1 MLLNEFYI
9 LSSLYNGS
17 KGLVDCQTDIEKQ
30 KALQDAKCFSNL
42 VKRGYIKDNKLTSK
56 ALNALQ
62 PYKVNNAVILAAG
75 ASTRFIPLSLEQPK
89 GLYEVRNEKLIERQI
104 CQLKQAGI
112 NDITLVLGYK
122 KEMFYYLKDKYQVK
136 FIINDSFN
144 IKNNIESLRLA
155 QSIISN
161 TYICVSDDYFMEN
174 PFNQFEYRCF
184 FSGSSTSEKTD
195 EMYAITDSNNR
206 ITRLEKGLDGG
217 RILLGH
223 CFFDKQFS
231 QKFFEIVNSLTNN
244 GKYDKAFWEWLVK
257 DYLNSFDNIYFKE
270 FSPNTIFEFDY
281 FDDLRKFD
289 TNYLGYSHSDIMR
302 NIKLIFRCDEE
313 DIINFRNVSKGLT
326 NKSFVFEINGIEYIY
341 RHPGDGTESI
351 VNRKN
356 EKKSLVLAKQ
366 FGIDP
371 TYIYLDVNEGWKIS
385 QFIADFR
392 EPDYNSFNDSKLII
406 KTLRKLHNL
415 PITVD
420 YGLDPIKDSI
430 EIEKLLKQKDP
441 NCFKPYQQLKENI
454 LKLYSLTEND
464 GIEKC
469 FCHGD
474 TYQPNWMILP
484 DNSVILIDW
493 EYSGVSDPGIDIGY
507 YIVDG
512 QYDFQQAEQF
522 IKEYLQQDYNSTTR
536 LHYLC
541 YISIIAYYWFVWALY
556 RESCGAS
563 MPDALQC
570 WLNEAIIYSDYVL
583 DNLDKIRQ

>member
-30 KALQDAKCFSNL
+30 KALQDAKFFSNL

-231 QKFFEIVNSLTNN
+231 QKFFEIVNSVTNN

-441 NCFKPYQQLKENI
+441 NCFKLYQQLKENI

-512 QYDFQQAEQF
+512 QYNFQQAEQF
-522 IKEYLQQDYNSTTR
+522 IKEYLKQDYNPTTR

>member
-112 NDITLVLGYK
+112 DDITLVLGYK
-122 KEMFYYLKDKYQVK
+122 KEMFYYLEDKYQVK

-522 IKEYLQQDYNSTTR
+522 IKEYLQQDYNPTTR

>member
-122 KEMFYYLKDKYQVK
+122 KEMFYYLEDKYQVK

-231 QKFFEIVNSLTNN
+231 QKFFEIVNSVTNN

-512 QYDFQQAEQF
+512 QYNFQQAEQF
-522 IKEYLQQDYNSTTR
+522 IKEYLQQDYNPTTR

>member
-89 GLYEVRNEKLIERQI
+89 GLYEVRNEKLIERHI

-231 QKFFEIVNSLTNN
+231 QKFFEIVNSVTNN

-512 QYDFQQAEQF
+512 QYNFQQAEQF
-522 IKEYLQQDYNSTTR
+522 IKEYLQQDYNPTTR

>member
-122 KEMFYYLKDKYQVK
+122 KEMFYYLEDKYQVK
-136 FIINDSFN
+136 FITNDSFN

-231 QKFFEIVNSLTNN
+231 QKFFEIVNSVTNN

-522 IKEYLQQDYNSTTR
+522 IKEYLQQDYNPTTR

>member
-231 QKFFEIVNSLTNN
+231 QKFFEIVNSVTNN
-244 GKYDKAFWEWLVK
+244 GKYDNAFWEWLVK

-512 QYDFQQAEQF
+512 QYNFQQAEQF
-522 IKEYLQQDYNSTTR
+522 IKEYLQQDYNPTTR

>member
-122 KEMFYYLKDKYQVK
+122 KEMFYYLEDKYQVK

-231 QKFFEIVNSLTNN
+231 QKFFEIVNSVTNN

-484 DNSVILIDW
+484 DNSVILIGW

-512 QYDFQQAEQF
+512 QYNFQQAEQF
-522 IKEYLQQDYNSTTR
+522 IKEYLQQDYNPTTR

>member
-42 VKRGYIKDNKLTSK
+42 VKRGYIMDNKLTSK

-231 QKFFEIVNSLTNN
+231 QKFFEIVNSVTNN

-512 QYDFQQAEQF
+512 QYNFQQAEQF
-522 IKEYLQQDYNSTTR
+522 IKEYLQQDYNPTTR

>member
-112 NDITLVLGYK
+112 DDITLVLGYK

-231 QKFFEIVNSLTNN
+231 QKFFEIVNSVTNN

-512 QYDFQQAEQF
+512 QYNFQQAEQF
-522 IKEYLQQDYNSTTR
+522 IKEYLQQDYNPTTR

-541 YISIIAYYWFVWALY
+541 YISIIAYYWFVCALY
-556 RESCGAS
+556 RDSCGAS

>member
-122 KEMFYYLKDKYQVK
+122 KEMFYYLEDKYQVK

-231 QKFFEIVNSLTNN
+231 QKFFEIVNSVTNN

-522 IKEYLQQDYNSTTR
+522 IKEYLQQDYNPTTR

>member
-112 NDITLVLGYK
+112 DDITLVLGYK
-122 KEMFYYLKDKYQVK
+122 KDMFYYLKDKYQVK

-231 QKFFEIVNSLTNN
+231 QKFFEIVNSVTNN

-522 IKEYLQQDYNSTTR
+522 IKEYLQQDYNPTTR

>member
-112 NDITLVLGYK
+112 DDITLVLGYK
-122 KEMFYYLKDKYQVK
+122 KEMFYYLEDKYQVK

-155 QSIISN
+155 QNIISN
-161 TYICVSDDYFMEN
+161 TYICVSDDYFTEN

-231 QKFFEIVNSLTNN
+231 QKFFEIVNSVTNN

-512 QYDFQQAEQF
+512 QYNFQQAEQF
-522 IKEYLQQDYNSTTR
+522 IKEYLQQDYNPTTR

>member
-522 IKEYLQQDYNSTTR
+522 IKEYLQQDYNPTTR

>member
-122 KEMFYYLKDKYQVK
+122 KEMFYYLEDKYQVK

-231 QKFFEIVNSLTNN
+231 QKFFEIVNSVTNN

-257 DYLNSFDNIYFKE
+257 DYLTSFDNIYFKE

>member
-112 NDITLVLGYK
+112 DDITLVLGYK

-231 QKFFEIVNSLTNN
+231 QKFFEIVNSVTNN

-512 QYDFQQAEQF
+512 HYDFQQAEQF
-522 IKEYLQQDYNSTTR
+522 IKEYLQQDYNPTTR

>member
-89 GLYEVRNEKLIERQI
+89 GIYEVRNEKLIERQI

-112 NDITLVLGYK
+112 DDITLVLGYK
-122 KEMFYYLKDKYQVK
+122 KEMFYYLEDKYQVK

-522 IKEYLQQDYNSTTR
+522 IKEYLQQDYNPTTR

>member
-122 KEMFYYLKDKYQVK
+122 KEMFYYLEDKYQVK

-231 QKFFEIVNSLTNN
+231 QKFFEIVNSVTNN

-326 NKSFVFEINGIEYIY
+326 NKSFVFEINGIEYID

-522 IKEYLQQDYNSTTR
+522 IKEYLQQDYNPTTR

>member
-112 NDITLVLGYK
+112 DDITLVLGYK
-122 KEMFYYLKDKYQVK
+122 KEMFYYLEDKYQVK

-161 TYICVSDDYFMEN
+161 TYMCVSDDYFMEN

-522 IKEYLQQDYNSTTR
+522 IKEYLQQDYNPTTR

>member
-112 NDITLVLGYK
+112 DDITLVLGYK
-122 KEMFYYLKDKYQVK
+122 KEMFYYLEDKYQVK

-270 FSPNTIFEFDY
+270 FPPNTIFEFDY

-522 IKEYLQQDYNSTTR
+522 IKEYLQQDYNPTTR

>member
-122 KEMFYYLKDKYQVK
+122 KEMFYYLEDKYQVK

-522 IKEYLQQDYNSTTR
+522 IKEYLQQDYNPTTR

-556 RESCGAS
+556 RESCGAI

>member
-42 VKRGYIKDNKLTSK
+42 VKRGYINDNKLTSK

-112 NDITLVLGYK
+112 DDITLVLGYK
-122 KEMFYYLKDKYQVK
+122 KEMFYYLEDKYQVK

-231 QKFFEIVNSLTNN
+231 QKFFEIVNSVTNN

-512 QYDFQQAEQF
+512 QYNFQQAEQF
-522 IKEYLQQDYNSTTR
+522 IKEYLQQDYNPTTR

>member
-155 QSIISN
+155 QNIISN

-406 KTLRKLHNL
+406 KTLKKLHSL

-522 IKEYLQQDYNSTTR
+522 IKEYLQQDYNPTTR

>member
-161 TYICVSDDYFMEN
+161 TYICVSDDYFTEN

-522 IKEYLQQDYNSTTR
+522 IKEYLQQDYNPTTR

>member
-231 QKFFEIVNSLTNN
+231 QKFFEIVNSVTNN

-406 KTLRKLHNL
+406 KTLKKLHSL

-441 NCFKPYQQLKENI
+441 NCFKPYQQLKDNI

-522 IKEYLQQDYNSTTR
+522 IKEYLQQDYNPTTR

-563 MPDALQC
+563 MPDALHC

>member
-122 KEMFYYLKDKYQVK
+122 KEMFYYLEDKYQVK

-155 QSIISN
+155 QNIISN

-231 QKFFEIVNSLTNN
+231 QKFFEIVNSVTNN

-464 GIEKC
+464 GIKKC

-522 IKEYLQQDYNSTTR
+522 IKEYLQQDYNPTTR

>member
-122 KEMFYYLKDKYQVK
+122 KEMFYYLEDKYQVK

-231 QKFFEIVNSLTNN
+231 QKFFEIVNSVTNN

-257 DYLNSFDNIYFKE
+257 DYLTSFDNIYFKE

-522 IKEYLQQDYNSTTR
+522 IKEYLQQDYNPTTR

>member
-392 EPDYNSFNDSKLII
+392 ETDYNSFNDSKLII

-512 QYDFQQAEQF
+512 QYNFQQAEQF
-522 IKEYLQQDYNSTTR
+522 IKEYLQQDYNPTTR

>member
-112 NDITLVLGYK
+112 DDITLVLGYK

-231 QKFFEIVNSLTNN
+231 QKFFEIVNSVTNN

-512 QYDFQQAEQF
+512 QYNFQQAEQF
-522 IKEYLQQDYNSTTR
+522 IKEYLQQDYNPTTR

>member
-206 ITRLEKGLDGG
+206 ITRLKKGLDGG

-522 IKEYLQQDYNSTTR
+522 IKEYLQQDYNPTTR

>member
-231 QKFFEIVNSLTNN
+231 QKFFEIVNSVTNN

-392 EPDYNSFNDSKLII
+392 EPDYNCFNDSKLII

-522 IKEYLQQDYNSTTR
+522 IKEYLQQDYNPTTR

>member
-122 KEMFYYLKDKYQVK
+122 KEMFYYLEDKYQVK

-512 QYDFQQAEQF
+512 QYNFQQAEQF
-522 IKEYLQQDYNSTTR
+522 IKEYLQQDYNPTTR

>member
-1 MLLNEFYI
+1 
-9 LSSLYNGS
+9 
-17 KGLVDCQTDIEKQ
+17 
-30 KALQDAKCFSNL
+30 
-42 VKRGYIKDNKLTSK
+42 
-56 ALNALQ
+56 
-62 PYKVNNAVILAAG
+62 
-75 ASTRFIPLSLEQPK
+75 
-89 GLYEVRNEKLIERQI
+89 
-104 CQLKQAGI
+104 
-112 NDITLVLGYK
+112 
-122 KEMFYYLKDKYQVK
+122 
-136 FIINDSFN
+136 
-144 IKNNIESLRLA
+144 
-155 QSIISN
+155 
-161 TYICVSDDYFMEN
+161 
-174 PFNQFEYRCF
+174 
-184 FSGSSTSEKTD
+184 
-195 EMYAITDSNNR
+195 MYAITDSNNR

-522 IKEYLQQDYNSTTR
+522 IKEYLQQDYNPTTR

>member
-112 NDITLVLGYK
+112 DDITLVLGYK
-122 KEMFYYLKDKYQVK
+122 KEMFYYLEDKYQVK

-155 QSIISN
+155 QNIISN

-231 QKFFEIVNSLTNN
+231 QKFFEIVNSVTNN

-522 IKEYLQQDYNSTTR
+522 IKEYLQQDYNPTTR

>member
-122 KEMFYYLKDKYQVK
+122 KEMFYYLEDKYQVK

-522 IKEYLQQDYNSTTR
+522 IKEYLQQDYNPTTR

>member
-112 NDITLVLGYK
+112 DDITLVLGYK

-231 QKFFEIVNSLTNN
+231 QKFFEIVNSVTND

-522 IKEYLQQDYNSTTR
+522 IKEYLQQDYNPTTR

>member
-195 EMYAITDSNNR
+195 DMYALTDSNNR

-522 IKEYLQQDYNSTTR
+522 IKEYLQQDYNPTTR

>member
-231 QKFFEIVNSLTNN
+231 QKFFEIVNSVTNN

-522 IKEYLQQDYNSTTR
+522 IKEYLQQDYNPTTR

-583 DNLDKIRQ
+583 DNLDKIKQ

>member
-415 PITVD
+415 PINVD

-522 IKEYLQQDYNSTTR
+522 IKEYLQQDYNPTTR

>member
-42 VKRGYIKDNKLTSK
+42 VKRGYIMDNKLTSK

-122 KEMFYYLKDKYQVK
+122 KEMFYYLEDKYQVK

-155 QSIISN
+155 QNIISN

-231 QKFFEIVNSLTNN
+231 QKFFEIVNSVTNN

-522 IKEYLQQDYNSTTR
+522 IKEYLQQDYNPTTR

>member
-231 QKFFEIVNSLTNN
+231 QKFFEIVNSVTNN

-464 GIEKC
+464 GIETC

-512 QYDFQQAEQF
+512 QYNFQQAEQF
-522 IKEYLQQDYNSTTR
+522 IKEYLQQDYNPTTR